1 VNKSSSFTNRSK
13 RLAQPNLAAQADSL
27 SESAHYNHGPQK
39 IVSANVHAQQ
49 VSNILIRVPNWLG
62 DSMMASPVI
71 SAVRKAFPQSTIT
84 ILSKPNMAPFWRGF
98 SEVREV
104 LVIEK
109 GLGTIRTIREIK
121 KRKFDVALTLPTSFS
136 SAFLLFAADIPVRVG
151 WGGEGREL
159 FLTKVIPAPAPRQK
173 HLVWEYLELVRQGLG
188 RPLVQK
194 TVQLAFPID
203 SKTKKEAQQLLKS
216 LKVNAKLGLVAL
228 GPGATYGPA
237 KRWPL
242 GYWKELISQLLAK
255 GKATLL
261 VLGGPE
267 EKEYLEELWKD
278 LPVKHAPRLVSLVGK
293 TSPQT
298 LAAVLDQCKLLITN
312 DTGPMHVA
320 AAVGTPTVAIFGSTS
335 PTWTRPFGLGHEVI
349 YKAVECSPC
358 YQKTCPIGYIC
369 LNRITVDEVLKA
381 AQKQLKGGGVK
392 GEKPPQGVLV

>member
-1 VNKSSSFTNRSK
+1 MMNS
-13 RLAQPNLAAQADSL
+13 PN
-27 SESAHYNHGPQK
+27 YK
-39 IVSANVHAQQ
+39 
-49 VSNILIRVPNWLG
+49 NILIRVPNWLG
-62 DSMMASPVI
+62 DSMMASPVVA
-71 SAVRKAFPQSTIT
+71 AVRKAFPQSTIT

-98 SEVREV
+98 SEVNEV

-109 GLGTIRTIREIK
+109 GWGGTIRTILEIK
-121 KRKFDVALTLPTSFS
+121 KRKFDVALILPTSFS

-151 WGGEGREL
+151 WGGEGREI
-159 FLTKVIPAPAPRQK
+159 FLTKVIPAIAPRQK

-194 TVQLAFPID
+194 TVQLAFPMD
-203 SKTKKEAQQLLKS
+203 SKSKKEARKLLKS
-216 LKVNAKLGLVAL
+216 LKVNAKFGLIAL

-242 GYWKELISQLLAK
+242 GYWKELIARMLATRK
-255 GKATLL
+255 ETLL

-267 EKEYLEELWKD
+267 EKDYLEELWKD
-278 LPVKHAPRLVSLVGK
+278 LPGQQAPRLVSLAGK
-293 TSPQT
+293 TSPST
-298 LAAVLDQCKLLITN
+298 LGAVLDQCKLLITN

-381 AQKQLKGGGVK
+381 VHRKKGGEVK

>member
-1 VNKSSSFTNRSK
+1 
-13 RLAQPNLAAQADSL
+13 
-27 SESAHYNHGPQK
+27 
-39 IVSANVHAQQ
+39 
-49 VSNILIRVPNWLG
+49 
-62 DSMMASPVI
+62 MMASPVVA
-71 SAVRKAFPQSTIT
+71 AVRKAFPQSTIT
-84 ILSKPNMAPFWRGF
+84 IFSKPNMAPFWRGF
-98 SEVREV
+98 SEVNEV

-109 GLGTIRTIREIK
+109 GWGGTIRTILEIK
-121 KRKFDVALTLPTSFS
+121 KRKFDVGLTLPTSFS
-136 SAFLLFAADIPVRVG
+136 SAFLLFAADIPVRIG
-151 WGGEGREL
+151 WGGEGRDI
-159 FLTKVIPAPAPRQK
+159 FLTKVIPATAPRQK

-194 TVQLAFPID
+194 TVQLAFPVD
-203 SKTKKEAQQLLKS
+203 SKSKKEAQKLLKETIS
-216 LKVNAKLGLVAL
+216 PPRHQDTKKTLKPIRLNIKHGLIAL

-242 GYWKELISQLLAK
+242 GYWKELIARMLAT
-255 GKATLL
+255 GKETLL

-278 LPVKHAPRLVSLVGK
+278 LPGKQAPRLVSLVGK
-293 TSPQT
+293 TSPST

-320 AAVGTPTVAIFGSTS
+320 AAVGTPTVAVFGSTS

-381 AQKQLKGGGVK
+381 AQKKLKGGGVK
-392 GEKPPQGVLV
+392 GEKPPKETAKTFSPPRAPLVHDSQVNHTG

>member
-1 VNKSSSFTNRSK
+1 MNST
-13 RLAQPNLAAQADSL
+13 PI
-27 SESAHYNHGPQK
+27 YT
-39 IVSANVHAQQ
+39 
-49 VSNILIRVPNWLG
+49 NILIRVPNWLG
-62 DSMMASPVI
+62 DSMMATPVV
-71 SAVRKAFPQSTIT
+71 SAVRKAFPQSSIT
-84 ILSKPNMAPFWRGF
+84 ILSKPNMAPCWRGF
-98 SEVREV
+98 SELREV

-109 GLGTIRTIREIK
+109 GLGGTIRTIREIK

-159 FLTKVIPAPAPRQK
+159 FLSNVIPAPVPRQK

-188 RPLVQK
+188 RPLIQK
-194 TVQLAFPID
+194 TVKLAFPID
-203 SKTKKEAQQLLKS
+203 SKSKKEAQKLLKS
-216 LKVNAKLGLVAL
+216 LKVNPQWGLVAL

-242 GYWKELISQLLAK
+242 GYWKKLIAQMLATRK
-255 GKATLL
+255 ETLL

-267 EKEYLEELWKD
+267 EKEYLEELWKE
-278 LPVKHAPRLVSLVGK
+278 LLGKQAPRLVSLVGK

-320 AAVGTPTVAIFGSTS
+320 AAVGIPTVAIFGSTS
-335 PTWTRPFGLGHEVI
+335 PAWTRPFGLGHEVI

-381 AQKQLKGGGVK
+381 AHKQLKGGGVK
-392 GEKPPQGVLV
+392 GEKPPKGVLV